1 MTRFEVRELR
11 ELLVRL
17 RAEHRQLDEQIVVLE
32 TSPLADQLLISR
44 LKKAKLKLKDQI
56 NAVEDRLTPDI
67 IA

>member
-1 MTRFEVRELR
+1 MMRPELRELR

-17 RAEHRQLDEQIVVLE
+17 RSEHRQLDEQIVMLE
-32 TSPLADQLLISR
+32 ASARADQLLITR

-56 NAVEDRLTPDI
+56 NAVEDKLTPDI

>member
-17 RAEHRQLDEQIVVLE
+17 RAEHRELDEQIVVLE
-32 TSPLADQLLISR
+32 TSPHPDQLLITR